1 MRKTRLV
8 LQRLWQMVPVL
19 LAISIVAF
27 LLAQAIP
34 GDPVRL
40 IVGPRAPQH
49 VIDTIRDR
57 YGLDEPAF
65 LQYFVYLGNLFQGD
79 WGQSIA
85 FRVPV
90 LELIGSRLTPTLCLV
105 GGGLLLS
112 TMVALVFAIV
122 AARRQDGLV
131 DQVIRLFATI
141 GLGMP
146 AFWLGLVLST
156 LFAVRLGW
164 LPASGFGDTPVDNL
178 RHLLLPWVTI
188 TVVMAPILV
197 RNLRATLIER
207 AGADFVLAER
217 SKGVPERA
225 IFLRHVLPNSLLSN
239 LSLLGVV
246 AVYILGI
253 TVVIEPIF
261 AIPGVGQ
268 LFLNSIIARDY
279 FVIQGLTLVFALLT
293 MLATLAVDV
302 LTLAVDP
309 RVG

>member
-19 LAISIVAF
+19 LAISVVAF

-40 IVGPRAPQH
+40 IVGPRASQE
-49 VIDTIRDR
+49 VIDTVRDR
-57 YGLDEPAF
+57 YGLDEPVF
-65 LQYFVYLGNLFQGD
+65 LQYFVYMGNLFQGD

-90 LELIGSRLTPTLCLV
+90 LELITSRLTPTLCLL
-105 GGGLLLS
+105 GGGLVLS
-112 TMVALVFAIV
+112 TLVALVLAIV
-122 AARRQDGLV
+122 AARRQDGLI
-131 DQVIRLFATI
+131 DQAIRLFATI

-146 AFWLGLVLST
+146 VFWLGLVLSM

-207 AGADFVLAER
+207 THADFVLAER
-217 SKGVPERA
+217 SKGMPEGA

-293 MLATLAVDV
+293 MVATLAVDV

>member
-1 MRKTRLV
+1 MKKTRLV

-19 LAISIVAF
+19 LAISIITF
-27 LLAQAIP
+27 FLAQAIP

-40 IVGPRAPQH
+40 IVGPRAPQS
-49 VIDTIRDR
+49 VIDAVRAQ
-57 YGLDEPAF
+57 YGLDEPVYI
-65 LQYFVYLGNLFQGD
+65 QYFVYMGNLFQGD

-90 LELIGSRLTPTLCLV
+90 LGLIGSRLIPTLWLMA
-105 GGGLLLS
+105 GGLVLS
-112 TMVALVFAIV
+112 TLVALVLSIV
-122 AARRQDGLV
+122 AARRPDRLV
-131 DQVIRLFATI
+131 DQGVRLFATV

-146 AFWLGLVLST
+146 VFWLGLVLST
-156 LFAVRLGW
+156 VFAVQLGW
-164 LPASGFGDTPVDNL
+164 LPASGFGDSPIDHV
-178 RHLLLPWVTI
+178 RHLILPWVT
-188 TVVMAPILV
+188 TLVVMAPILI

-207 AGADFVLAER
+207 SDADFVLTER
-217 SKGVPERA
+217 SKGLAEGP
-225 IFLRHVLPNSLLSN
+225 IFRQHVLPNSLLSN
-239 LSLLGVV
+239 ISLLGIV

-253 TVVIEPIF
+253 SVVIEPIF

-268 LFLNSIIARDY
+268 LYLNSIIARDY

-293 MLATLAVDV
+293 MLCTLAADL